1 MPIPTREEALR
12 FMENSRRTVPPPTD
26 AARVE
31 KFRRE
36 NLRLKLVPPD
46 LTDAELLAIL
56 KDVDQLPI
64 DPVRTR

>member
-1 MPIPTREEALR
+1 MTTRAEALR
-12 FMENSRRTVPPPTD
+12 FMEDSRRTVPPPTD

-36 NLRLKLVPPD
+36 NVREKWVPQN
-46 LTDAELLAIL
+46 LTDDEMLAIL
-56 KDVDQLPI
+56 RDVDQLPL